1 MSYQDLLYDKT
12 DKIVTITLNR
22 PKALNALSEELVKE
36 IRLAL
41 DEADADPEVRVVILT
56 GAGRSFSAGYDIKPR
71 EDGRQAADPY
81 GLEIGEY
88 LKYWWDRDS
97 DDTEQFTHMWN
108 LGVPIIASVRGYCFG
123 GGFWYS
129 MASDITIAAD
139 SAVFG
144 QPEVRHISNTSFM
157 LAALTNWKQAHRW
170 ALTGDHMG
178 AEEALRIGVVTKV
191 VPDADLDNETRALA
205 ERIAMVPEASVRIN
219 KAVTWMGMEAMGLG
233 AAMKINAALSGA
245 AHGSHGSHREAL
257 WEAQAKGGLK
267 GFLEARDGP
276 FLPEPYG
283 PKSLVKKPNK
293 AKES

>member
-1 MSYQDLLYDKT
+1 MAYENLLYEKT
-12 DKIVTITLNR
+12 DKIVKITLNR
-22 PKALNALSEELVKE
+22 PEVLNALSEDLVKE

-41 DEADADPEVRVVILT
+41 DEADGDPGVRVVILT

-71 EDGRQAADPY
+71 EDGRPAADPY

-97 DDTEQFTHMWN
+97 YDTQEFTHIWK
-108 LGVPIIASVRGYCFG
+108 LGVPVIASVRGYCFG

-129 MASDITIAAD
+129 MACDITIAAD
-139 SAVFG
+139 NAVFG

-178 AEEALRIGVVTKV
+178 AEEALRIGVVTQL
-191 VPDADLDNETRALA
+191 VPEAQLDDETWALA

-219 KAVTWMGMEAMGLG
+219 KAVTWMGLEAMGLG
-233 AAMKINAALSGA
+233 AAMNINAALSSA
-245 AHGSHGSHREAL
+245 AHGSHGAHREAL
-257 WEAQAKGGLK
+257 WDAQSKGGLR

-276 FLPEPYG
+276 FPPEPYG
-283 PKSLVKKPNK
+283 PKSIVKKK
-293 AKES
+293 